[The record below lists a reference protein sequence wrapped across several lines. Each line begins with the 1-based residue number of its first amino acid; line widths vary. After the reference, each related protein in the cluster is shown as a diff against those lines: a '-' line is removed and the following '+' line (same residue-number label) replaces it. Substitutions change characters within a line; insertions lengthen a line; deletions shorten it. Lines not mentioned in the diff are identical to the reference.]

1 MLNKQISQ
9 KTYNTILT
17 IMLVSLGIAI
27 AALFITIKNS
37 YEFHRSCDGIV
48 VTKSYQSKQ
57 YCVSPDALKGK

>member
-1 MLNKQISQ
+1 MTSKQISQ
-9 KTYNTILT
+9 KTYDAILT

>member
-1 MLNKQISQ
+1 MTNKPISQ
-9 KTYNTILT
+9 KTYDTILT

-48 VTKSYQSKQ
+48 VEKSYQSKQ
-57 YCVSPDALKGK
+57 YCVSPDALEGK